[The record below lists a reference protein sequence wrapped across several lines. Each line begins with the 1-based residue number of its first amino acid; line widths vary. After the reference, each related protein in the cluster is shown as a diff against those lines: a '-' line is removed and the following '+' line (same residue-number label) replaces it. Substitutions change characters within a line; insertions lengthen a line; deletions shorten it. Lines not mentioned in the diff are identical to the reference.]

1 MKVKICGITTLP
13 AAKVVE
19 KSGADFIGFVF
30 APSSRS
36 ITPED
41 ATNIAKQLS
50 PKLKKVGVFVNE
62 SIETIEAIATKVGLD
77 IIQLHGDES
86 EAFAKKLPY
95 PIIKAFSIDK
105 VKPNQIRS
113 YPAEY
118 LLIDSPGDNYRGG
131 SGKTFSWELL
141 DELDIPRERLI
152 LAGGLSSDNINQA
165 IELVRPYGVDVSSGV
180 ETKKQ
185 KDHEKIKSFIAH
197 AKQERG

>member
-30 APSSRS
+30 AHSSRS

-62 SIETIEAIATKVGLD
+62 SIETIEAMATKVGLD

-118 LLIDSPGDNYRGG
+118 LLIDSQVTIIGADPEKLFLG
-131 SGKTFSWELL
+131 S
-141 DELDIPRERLI
+141 
-152 LAGGLSSDNINQA
+152 
-165 IELVRPYGVDVSSGV
+165 
-180 ETKKQ
+180 
-185 KDHEKIKSFIAH
+185 
-197 AKQERG
+197 

>member
-1 MKVKICGITTLP
+1 MKVKICGITTLS

-36 ITPED
+36 IAPED
-41 ATNIAKQLS
+41 AANITQQLS
-50 PKLKKVGVFVNE
+50 LKLKKVGVFVNE
-62 SIETIEAIATKVGLD
+62 SIETIEAIATQVGLD

-86 EAFAKKLPY
+86 EAFAKKLSY

-105 VKPNQIRS
+105 VEPNQIRS

-118 LLIDSPGDNYRGG
+118 LLIDSPGEEYRGG
-131 SGKTFSWELL
+131 SGKAFSWKLL
-141 DELDIPRERLI
+141 DELNITREKLI
-152 LAGGLSSDNINQA
+152 LAGGLSSENINQA
-165 IELVRPYGVDVSSGV
+165 IELVRPFGVDVSSGV

>member
-41 ATNIAKQLS
+41 AANIAKQLS

-105 VKPNQIRS
+105 VELNQIRS

-131 SGKTFSWELL
+131 SGNTLFWEFL
-141 DELDIPRERLI
+141 DELENTRERVI
-152 LAGGLSSDNINQA
+152 LAGGLSSDDINQA
-165 IELVRPYGVDVSSGV
+165 MELVEPYGADVSSRV
-180 ETKKQ
+180 ETKRQ
-185 KDHEKIKSFIAH
+185 QDHKKIKSFIAH